1 MITKGAMATNPPKT
15 TQQSPQQ
22 LGLTRLSPGVFRD
35 KQGNLTDSRGRIT
48 RRASQPSAQKPK
60 PTTPPPVGTTPP
72 PIPAPGT
79 ETPATEVQ
87 DTPIAQ
93 IPDSP
98 QITAPTPPP
107 SLTGAPAAET
117 PKDAPIFT
125 AENLFKSAG
134 DFYGNYDPTKIGSMV
149 QPQFTQQMQEAGN
162 SIYDEFSRRA
172 EPEFERQRA
181 ALEQQMYERG
191 LDPNSQG
198 ARLQMDQLMQQQND
212 ARQSIRNQATQQSMA
227 YQQQLFNQGQ
237 SIFGQPADIASKLS
251 APYLESMRLQGEATA
266 RKENLANDLT
276 KLATQFSNDEKILA
290 QDIAGKLQIG
300 NFDLEADLKKLRE
313 SSNNTVRELAVQ
325 LENDLAKIKA
335 GGAVDARNLKIQG
348 QTQTRVAGIGAGAS
362 VRAAQL
368 GADASTFDTIMRA
381 YNPTGGGEGTSGY
394 NKAMEKALE
403 ILGPAVVKAI
413 TGG

>member
-1 MITKGAMATNPPKT
+1 LTNSSGKVTKWNPNNKDRRST
-15 TQQSPQQ
+15 GSPISTPAPVQ
-22 LGLTRLSPGVFRD
+22 
-35 KQGNLTDSRGRIT
+35 
-48 RRASQPSAQKPK
+48 
-60 PTTPPPVGTTPP
+60 TPPPPLETPP
-72 PIPAPGT
+72 PPPVVDNTTGPTGGGVTGGGVTDNGT
-79 ETPATEVQ
+79 TGGGTTGGGTTDNGIKFTGE
-87 DTPIAQ
+87 
-93 IPDSP
+93 
-98 QITAPTPPP
+98 
-107 SLTGAPAAET
+107 SLFGSAE
-117 PKDAPIFT
+117 
-125 AENLFKSAG
+125 E
-134 DFYGNYDPTKIGSMV
+134 FYNNYDPTKIGSMV
-149 QPQFTQQMQEAGN
+149 QPQFTEQMQQAGN
-162 SIYDEFSRRA
+162 AIYDDFSRRA

-181 ALEQQMYERG
+181 GLEQQMYERG

-212 ARQSIRNQATQQSMA
+212 ARQSIRSQATQQGMA

-290 QDIAGKLQIG
+290 QDIAGKLQVG
-300 NFDLEADLKKLRE
+300 NFDLEADLKKLAA
-313 SSNNTVRELAVQ
+313 SSNNTVRELGVQ
-325 LENDLAKIKA
+325 LANDLAKIKA

-362 VRAAQL
+362 VRAAQI

-381 YNPTGGGEGTSGY
+381 YNPTGGGQGTSGW
-394 NKAMEKALE
+394 NKGMEKALE